1 MQHVSST
8 CIFTGQSL
16 TREIDNT
23 NSKHLELY
31 SIMGEYDNAGFPMTY
46 CLLSTA
52 TAIELGKR
60 KLAIAAWSQCLRD
73 KYGVK
78 PVFIHTDKD
87 MGEIGTSKD
96 VWEAKINLCWWHLRQ
111 AVRTRLVKAKLS
123 TSPYN
128 LDRARAEYDFIKPDF
143 IPAGMRVDINDY
155 EGGTPDDEL
164 PSLVNG
170 QPSLTVIQHPAS
182 QPSPATLILTAT
194 TPSSVPDPNSQSP
207 HEPPTAQCPTQL
219 CMPLGDTTNLL
230 RIKLLL
236 PSIASALGRVIRGA
250 GFRLSIPAMLLPT
263 IEEQKER
270 DEEERTINEE
280 REVSVTREDEDGD
293 KQGRRTF
300 CPALYRD
307 TIINMMERHYCAH
320 PLIPGSSP
328 PDAKLIK
335 KWAVQ
340 RMYDFCSKHELPEV
354 WVYLWENWYRE
365 GRWELWARCAHKII
379 PVLKTTMILESQ

>member
-8 CIFTGQSL
+8 YIFTGQLL

-31 SIMGEYDNAGFPMTY
+31 SIMGEYDNAGFLMTY

-52 TAIELGKR
+52 TAIDLGKR
-60 KLAIAAWSQCLRD
+60 KLAIAAWARCLRD

-87 MGEIGTSKD
+87 MGEIGAAKD
-96 VWEAKINLCWWHLRQ
+96 VWEAKINLCWWHLRR
-111 AVRTRLVKAKLS
+111 AVRTRLAKPKLS

-128 LDRARAEYDFIKPDF
+128 IDRAMAEYDFIKPDF
-143 IPAGMRVDINDY
+143 IPAGIRVDVNDY
-155 EGGTPDDEL
+155 EGGTPDNER
-164 PSLVNG
+164 PPLVDG
-170 QPSLTVIQHPAS
+170 QPSLWPLTCQPPA
-182 QPSPATLILTAT
+182 ATLISTAS
-194 TPSSVPDPNSQSP
+194 TPSSVPDPNPQGP
-207 HEPPTAQCPTQL
+207 HELPTAQRLTQPHK
-219 CMPLGDTTNLL
+219 PLGDTTNLL
-230 RIKLLL
+230 RIKLPL
-236 PSIASALGRVIRGA
+236 PSIASAIGRVIRGA
-250 GFRLSIPAMLLPT
+250 GFRLSIPVTQLPT
-263 IEEQKER
+263 IEEQEER
-270 DEEERTINEE
+270 DEDERTINEE
-280 REVSVTREDEDGD
+280 REVSITGEDEDDG

-300 CPALYRD
+300 CPALYRN
-307 TIINMMERHYCAH
+307 TIIDMMERHYCAH
-320 PLIPGSSP
+320 PSIPGSSP

-340 RMYDFCSKHELPEV
+340 RMYDFCSRHELPEV

-365 GRWELWARCAHKII
+365 GRWELWARCAHKLI